1 MSDTPAGNPQ
11 SGNDMAPENAELSLI
26 SNLSVGVPEAATVAE
41 QGGAEQGNA
50 PSDLAERQ
58 APHVPAPS
66 LGGLSAAEVA
76 RMTGQ
81 DETTTD
87 ANNALDRAEGIVADD
102 ED

>member
-11 SGNDMAPENAELSLI
+11 NGNDMAPENAELSLI

-41 QGGAEQGNA
+41 QGDA

-81 DETTTD
+81 DESATD
-87 ANNALDRAEGIVADD
+87 ANNALDRAEGVVADD

>member
-11 SGNDMAPENAELSLI
+11 SGPNAGSDLAPERAELSLI
-26 SNLSVGVPEAATVAE
+26 SNLSVGVPAAATVAE
-41 QGGAEQGNA
+41 QGDA

-81 DETTTD
+81 DEETVS
-87 ANNALDRAEGIVADD
+87 ANNDLDRAEGIVADD